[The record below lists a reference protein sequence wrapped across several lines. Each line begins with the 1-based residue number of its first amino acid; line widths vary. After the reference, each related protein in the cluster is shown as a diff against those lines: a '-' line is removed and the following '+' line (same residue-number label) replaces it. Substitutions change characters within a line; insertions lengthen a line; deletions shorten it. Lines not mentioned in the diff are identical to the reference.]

1 MIFVKV
7 MKHRVNVEGSQIN
20 DSKAENGRYYF
31 VSWVSGK
38 SLGVR
43 SAYFGY
49 GVFNTE
55 LGSDINRALNPQE
68 V

>member
-1 MIFVKV
+1 MIFVKG
-7 MKHRVNVEGSQIN
+7 HETTCQPEGNQIN

-31 VSWVSGK
+31 VSQVSGK
-38 SLGVR
+38 CLGVR

-49 GVFNTE
+49 GVFNAE
-55 LGSDINRALNPQE
+55 LGSDIYRALNPQE